1 MYESI
6 LRESQ
11 FPPNHTIIWDFSSIL
26 EIFEEG
32 LVKQD
37 AVKLANH
44 FLVGSCK
51 MSRVKFCKS
60 CSSEIF
66 VRVLTTPLKNL

>member
-11 FPPNHTIIWDFSSIL
+11 FPPNHTIILDFSSIL

-37 AVKLANH
+37 AVKLAN
-44 FLVGSCK
+44 VCK
-51 MSRVKFCKS
+51 M
-60 CSSEIF
+60 
-66 VRVLTTPLKNL
+66 